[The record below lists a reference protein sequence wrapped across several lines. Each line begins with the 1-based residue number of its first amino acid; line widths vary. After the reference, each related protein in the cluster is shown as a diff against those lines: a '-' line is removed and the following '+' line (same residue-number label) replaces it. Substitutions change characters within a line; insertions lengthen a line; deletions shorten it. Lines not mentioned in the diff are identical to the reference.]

1 MHAVVI
7 NVTITDPQA
16 AQAELDEIFVPR
28 VSAVPGFV
36 AGYWVA
42 LSQDKGTS
50 IIVFDSETSAQAL
63 AAQALSAPAGGVRPD
78 SVEVGEVIAHA

>member
-7 NVTITDPQA
+7 NVKFTDFQA
-16 AQAELDEIFVPR
+16 ARDELSELVPN
-28 VSAVPGFV
+28 VSAAPGFV

-50 IIVFDSETSAQAL
+50 IAVFNSEDSARMLVGMVE
-63 AAQALSAPAGGVRPD
+63 GGPPMSVVVE
-78 SVEVGEVIAHA
+78 SVEVGEVMAHA

>member
-7 NVTITDPQA
+7 NVTINDRSA
-16 AQAELDEIFVPR
+16 AQAELSELVPQ
-28 VSAVPGFV
+28 VSAAPGFV
-36 AGYWVA
+36 AGYWIA

-50 IIVFDSETSAQAL
+50 IGVFDSEASAQAL
-63 AAQALSAPAGGVRPD
+63 VAQVESAPAGAVTTE

>member
-7 NVTITDPQA
+7 NVSFTDFA
-16 AQAELDEIFVPR
+16 AAKAELSGLVPR
-28 VSAVPGFV
+28 VSGAPGFV

-50 IIVFDSETSAQAL
+50 IVVFDSEDSAQML
-63 AAQALSAPAGGVRPD
+63 VGMVEGAPAMSVTVD
-78 SVEVGEVIAHA
+78 SVEVGEVMAHA